1 MISKQVTQTIALQIL
16 ISVAS
21 SYSVHFLSTIPFH
34 WLFKPDRY
42 YDDDGGF
49 RLLIYPGARGSK

>member
-1 MISKQVTQTIALQIL
+1 MISKQVTQTIALQVL

-21 SYSVHFLSTIPFH
+21 LYSLHFLSTIPFH

-42 YDDDGGF
+42 YDDDDGF
-49 RLLIYPGARGSK
+49 RLLTYRGACGSK